1 MAERRCFSQAIV
13 ESDAFLGLPLA
24 AQGVYFHL
32 CMGANN
38 YGFVTNPYK
47 IATICGGSSG
57 EIQILVEKRFILMSQ
72 TGVAVIKHW
81 RLSNKLRSDRNAVP
95 AKRFGFGTELYIR
108 QDGAYTDH
116 PRPGAVLIGENDKGL
131 HNTGS
136 HLLSVDVSDNHRQQT
151 VAEYENETEFEFESE
166 HESEYEV
173 SKQVNQTKPDSAPIG
188 EGEDGFGLDWCVK
201 FFEGYPQQ
209 ARGSWG
215 TLVAAWQRT
224 RPEGRTVMENLE
236 RWKGSALWQTEGGRY
251 IPYAANF
258 IAKGYWR
265 TPPSPSREAESA
277 PEQPYRRQLD
287 REEKEAIAR
296 MLKEEGQT

>member
-13 ESDAFLGLPLA
+13 ESDAFLELPLA

-38 YGFVTNPYK
+38 YGFVTSPYK
-47 IATICGGSSG
+47 IATICGGSSE
-57 EIQILVEKRFILMSQ
+57 EIQLLAEKRFILISQ

-81 RLSNKLRSDRNAVP
+81 RISNRLRTDRNPIP
-95 AKRFGFGTELYIR
+95 AKRFGFGEQLYLR

-116 PRPGAVLIGENDKGL
+116 PQPGAVLIGENDKCL
-131 HNTGS
+131 HNTG
-136 HLLSVDVSDNHRQQT
+136 RQLPA
-151 VAEYENETEFEFESE
+151 VAGSGRQLPSEYEYETELELESE
-166 HESEYEV
+166 QEQEYEV
-173 SKQVNQTKPDSAPIG
+173 SKQVNQTKPESAPIG

-209 ARGSWG
+209 ARGNWG
-215 TLVAAWQRT
+215 TLIAAWQRT
-224 RPEGRTVMENLE
+224 RPEGRTVMENLA
-236 RWKGSALWQTEGGRY
+236 RWKSSALWQTEGGRY

-265 TPPSPSREAESA
+265 TPPSPSREAETA

-287 REEKEAIAR
+287 QEEKEAIAR
-296 MLKEEGQT
+296 MLKEEQQV

>member
-57 EIQILVEKRFILMSQ
+57 EIQLLAEKRFILMSQ

-81 RLSNKLRSDRNAVP
+81 RISNRLRTDRNPIP
-95 AKRFGFGTELYIR
+95 AKRFGFGEQLYLR

-116 PRPGAVLIGENDKGL
+116 PKPGAVLIGENDKGL
-131 HNTGS
+131 HNTGRQ
-136 HLLSVDVSDNHRQQT
+136 LPSVAGSGRQLPS
-151 VAEYENETEFEFESE
+151 EYEYETELELESE
-166 HESEYEV
+166 QEQEYEV

-201 FFEGYPQQ
+201 FFEEYPQQ

-265 TPPSPSREAESA
+265 TPPSPSREAETA

-287 REEKEAIAR
+287 QEEKEAIAR

>member
-57 EIQILVEKRFILMSQ
+57 EIQLLAEKRFILMSQ

-81 RLSNKLRSDRNAVP
+81 RISNRLRTDRNPIPV
-95 AKRFGFGTELYIR
+95 KRFGFGEQLYLR

-116 PRPGAVLIGENDKGL
+116 TQPGAVLIGENDKGL
-131 HNTGS
+131 HNTGRQ
-136 HLLSVDVSDNHRQQT
+136 LPSVAGNGWQLPS
-151 VAEYENETEFEFESE
+151 EYEYETELELESE
-166 HESEYEV
+166 QEQEYEV
-173 SKQVNQTKPDSAPIG
+173 SKQVNQTKPESAPIG
-188 EGEDGFGLDWCVK
+188 EGEDGLGLDWCVK

-209 ARGSWG
+209 ARGNWG
-215 TLVAAWQRT
+215 TLIAAWQRT

-265 TPPSPSREAESA
+265 TPPSPSREAETA

-287 REEKEAIAR
+287 QEEKDAIAR
-296 MLKEEGQT
+296 MLKEGQQT

>member
-13 ESDAFLGLPLA
+13 ESDAFLELPLA

-57 EIQILVEKRFILMSQ
+57 EIQLLTEKRFILMSQ

-81 RLSNKLRSDRNAVP
+81 RISNRLRTDRNPIP
-95 AKRFGFGTELYIR
+95 AKRFGFGEQLYLR

-116 PRPGAVLIGENDKGL
+116 PQPGAVLIGENDKCL
-131 HNTGS
+131 HNTG
-136 HLLSVDVSDNHRQQT
+136 RQLPA
-151 VAEYENETEFEFESE
+151 VAGSGRQLPSEYEYETELELESE
-166 HESEYEV
+166 QEQEYEV
-173 SKQVNQTKPDSAPIG
+173 SKQVNQTKPESAPIG

-209 ARGSWG
+209 ARGNWG
-215 TLVAAWQRT
+215 TLIAAWQRT

-265 TPPSPSREAESA
+265 TPPSPSREAETA

-287 REEKEAIAR
+287 QEEKDAIAR
-296 MLKEEGQT
+296 MLKEGQQT

>member
-13 ESDAFLGLPLA
+13 ESDAFLELPLA

-57 EIQILVEKRFILMSQ
+57 EIQLLVEKRFILMSQ

-81 RLSNKLRSDRNAVP
+81 RISNRLRTDRNPIP
-95 AKRFGFGTELYIR
+95 AKRFGFGEQLYLR
-108 QDGAYTDH
+108 QDGTYTDH
-116 PRPGAVLIGENDKGL
+116 PQPGATPIGENDKSL
-131 HNTGS
+131 HNTGRQ
-136 HLLSVDVSDNHRQQT
+136 LPSVAGSGRQLPS
-151 VAEYENETEFEFESE
+151 EYEYETELELESE
-166 HESEYEV
+166 QEQEYEV
-173 SKQVNQTKPDSAPIG
+173 SKQVNQTKPESAPIG

-209 ARGSWG
+209 ARGNWG
-215 TLVAAWQRT
+215 TMIAAWQRT
-224 RPEGRTVMENLE
+224 RPDGRTVMENLA

-265 TPPSPSREAESA
+265 TPPSPSREAETA

-287 REEKEAIAR
+287 QEEKEAIAR
-296 MLKEEGQT
+296 MLKEEQQV

>member
-57 EIQILVEKRFILMSQ
+57 EIQLLSEKRFILMSR

-95 AKRFGFGTELYIR
+95 AKRFGFGNDLYIR

-116 PRPGAVLIGENDKGL
+116 PQPGAVLIGENDKDL
-131 HNTGS
+131 HNTGRQ
-136 HLLSVDVSDNHRQQT
+136 LPSVAGSGRQLPS
-151 VAEYENETEFEFESE
+151 EYEYETELELESE
-166 HESEYEV
+166 QEQEYEV
-173 SKQVNQTKPDSAPIG
+173 SKQVNQTKPESAPIG
-188 EGEDGFGLDWCVK
+188 EGKGGFGLDWCVK

-215 TLVAAWQRT
+215 TLAAAWQRA
-224 RPEGRTVMENLE
+224 RPEGRTVMENLA
-236 RWKGSALWQTEGGRY
+236 RWKSSALWQTEGGRY

-265 TPPSPSREAESA
+265 TPPSPSRETEAA

-287 REEKEAIAR
+287 QEEKEAIAR
-296 MLKEEGQT
+296 MLKEAEQT

>member
-13 ESDAFLGLPLA
+13 ESDAFLELPLA

-47 IATICGGSSG
+47 IATICGGSSE
-57 EIQILVEKRFILMSQ
+57 EIQLLAEKRFILISQ

-81 RLSNKLRSDRNAVP
+81 RISNRLRTDRNPIP
-95 AKRFGFGTELYIR
+95 AKRFGFGEQLYLR

-116 PRPGAVLIGENDKGL
+116 PQPGAVLIGENDKCL
-131 HNTGS
+131 HNTG
-136 HLLSVDVSDNHRQQT
+136 RQLPA
-151 VAEYENETEFEFESE
+151 VAGSGRQLPSEYEYETELELESE
-166 HESEYEV
+166 QEQEYEV
-173 SKQVNQTKPDSAPIG
+173 SKQVNQTKPESAPMG

-209 ARGSWG
+209 ARGNWG
-215 TLVAAWQRT
+215 TLIAAWQRT
-224 RPEGRTVMENLE
+224 RPDGRTVMENLA

-265 TPPSPSREAESA
+265 TPPSPSREAETA

-287 REEKEAIAR
+287 QEEKDAIAR
-296 MLKEEGQT
+296 MLKEGQQT

>member
-57 EIQILVEKRFILMSQ
+57 EIQLLAEKRFILMSQ
-72 TGVAVIKHW
+72 TGVSVIKHW
-81 RLSNKLRSDRNAVP
+81 RISNRLRTDRNPIP
-95 AKRFGFGTELYIR
+95 AKRFGFGEQLYLR

-116 PRPGAVLIGENDKGL
+116 PQPGAVLIGENDKGL
-131 HNTGS
+131 HNTGRQ
-136 HLLSVDVSDNHRQQT
+136 LPSVAGSGRQLPS
-151 VAEYENETEFEFESE
+151 EYEYETELELESE
-166 HESEYEV
+166 QESEYEV
-173 SKQVNQTKPDSAPIG
+173 SKQVNQTKPESAPIG

-209 ARGSWG
+209 ARGNWG

-224 RPEGRTVMENLE
+224 RPEGRTVMENLA
-236 RWKGSALWQTEGGRY
+236 RWKSSVLWQTEGGRY

-265 TPPSPSREAESA
+265 TPPSPGREAETA
-277 PEQPYRRQLD
+277 LEQPYQRQLD
-287 REEKEAIAR
+287 QEEKEAIAR
-296 MLKEEGQT
+296 MLKEEQQT